1 MENFT
6 PEEALEPRQNPIRLT
21 AEEASAIQTR
31 FMTQVYGWMTG
42 ALAATGGVA
51 MVVGA
56 SPMLQEL
63 VIGNRLVFFG
73 LLLLE
78 LFIVGFLGARL
89 MKMTANQAIGA
100 FVAYSLLNGLT
111 LGVIFMVYTADSI
124 ASTFFV
130 TAGTF
135 GVMSLYGYL
144 TRTDLSSWGNLLFM
158 ALIGLIIASVVNL
171 FWQNSMLYWIT
182 SCVGVLI
189 FVGLTAYDTQKL
201 KELAFVGL
209 DDEQTDRKA
218 AVWGALT
225 LYLDFVNLFLYLL
238 RLFGRRK

>member
-6 PEEALEPRQNPIRLT
+6 SDAPQEQHQITLT

-31 FMTQVYGWMTG
+31 FVTQVYGWMTG
-42 ALAATGGVA
+42 ALAMTGGVA

-56 SPMLQEL
+56 SETLQQL

-78 LFIVGFLGARL
+78 LFIVGYLGARL
-89 MKMTANQAIGA
+89 TKMSASQAIGA
-100 FVAYSLLNGLT
+100 FVAYSLINGLT
-111 LGVIFMVYTADSI
+111 LGVIFMVYTAESI
-124 ASTFFV
+124 ASTFFI
-130 TAGTF
+130 TAATF
-135 GVMSLYGYL
+135 GAMSLYGYF

-158 ALIGLIIASVVNL
+158 GVVGLFFASLVNL
-171 FWQNSMLYWIT
+171 FWHNGTFYWIT
-182 SCVGVLI
+182 SSIGVLV
-189 FVGLTAYDTQKL
+189 FVALTAYDTQKL

-209 DDEQTDRKA
+209 EDDDTDRKA

-238 RLFGRRK
+238 RFFGRRK